1 MVAKDFVLLL
11 HPAFAVIVVFPLIGM
26 VVSMAWQTRQRR
38 IQTADK
44 RKSKI
49 PAVVGPDHLK
59 FGRWLATSVIFA
71 TLLGLAAA
79 IGSKMVEKNAW
90 STEPGRVTFV
100 ILMFIL
106 TIASYGFLY
115 RAKLK
120 IWRGIF
126 ASLTGMG
133 VIVLGCQPEVF
144 RRGFEWYISH
154 YYSGVL
160 ATLLMILSVA
170 VVQDIYQDREHR
182 WRRAHTFLNAVAT
195 LLFAFQGFS
204 GARDIFE
211 IALYKTPPGFIFPGL
226 L

>member
-11 HPAFAVIVVFPLIGM
+11 HPAFAVIIVFPLIGM
-26 VVSMAWQTRQRR
+26 VVNMAWQTRQRR
-38 IQTADK
+38 IQAAGK
-44 RKSKI
+44 SKSKI
-49 PAVVGPDHLK
+49 PAIVGPDHLK
-59 FGRWLATSVIFA
+59 FGRWLTTSVVVA
-71 TLLGLAAA
+71 TLLGLGAA

-90 STEPGRVTFV
+90 GSEPGRVTFI
-100 ILMFIL
+100 ILMFVL
-106 TIASYGFLY
+106 TLLSYGFLY

-120 IWRGIF
+120 LWRGTF

-133 VIVLGCQPEVF
+133 VIVLGSQPEVF

-160 ATLLMILSVA
+160 ATLLMIFSMA
-170 VVQDIYQDREHR
+170 VVQDIYQDRQQR
-182 WRRAHTFLNAVAT
+182 WRRAHTFLNIVAA

-204 GARDIFE
+204 GSRDLFE

-226 L
+226 F